1 VTLSGTVPNSS
12 ARKVAGII
20 ASYTYGVIDVN
31 NDLNVATA
39 RVSKGGIG

>member
-1 VTLSGTVPNSS
+1 VTLSGTVPNAS

-31 NDLNVATA
+31 NELEVVAP
-39 RVSKGGIG
+39 